1 MEVPLE
7 KSKKILI
14 TGGARSGKSQYALNM
29 AALYGKR
36 KAYLATAQ
44 PLDHE
49 MQKRI
54 ENHRRMRGKDWITIE
69 EPLRVSQVLK
79 EIGESCD
86 VVILDCLTLWISN
99 LLTNYKT
106 DQRVIINEIKK
117 LAQSAREF
125 KGTLVIVSNEVGMG
139 IVPENRLSRQFQDLA
154 GYANQKIAEVVDEVI
169 IMVSGIPLKVK

>member
-1 MEVPLE
+1 MEVSLE

-14 TGGARSGKSQYALNM
+14 TGGARSGKSQHALNTV
-29 AALYGKR
+29 ASYGKR
-36 KAYLATAQ
+36 KIYLATAQ

-49 MQKRI
+49 MQERI

-69 EPLRVSQVLK
+69 EPLRVSRVLK

-86 VVILDCLTLWISN
+86 VVILDCLTFWISN
-99 LLTNYKT
+99 LLTNYET
-106 DQRVIINEIKK
+106 DQGGIINEIKK

-139 IVPENRLSRQFQDLA
+139 IVPENRLSRQFRDLT
-154 GYANQKIAEVVDEVI
+154 GYANQKIAEIADEI
-169 IMVSGIPLKVK
+169 IMMVSGIPLKVK